1 RRRAAP
7 PGGARRWPAAG
18 RAAAARACGMPAAPR
33 QKGALRRP
41 QEDRSLKATV
51 IGRVYSGG
59 KGRGRRAPRGTACS
73 LGTLRAQ
80 RRSRHRPCGSCR
92 ALSQSRHLLWGGLAG
107 APPAC
112 SWAWRGAGRRGLQGL
127 LTPSLHSYFWWS
139 TLFYLASF
147 IAITLEMPKIHEFH
161 CNVSPLESDG
171 GKGCLEC
178 HDVLIFCDLEDA
190 CYRSALNAT
199 YQGFSKNPEDP
210 HYSDLQLAAVDVEF
224 LKAMATFNMATQTPV
239 KTVQTLLA
247 MELEVAEESIMWHCM
262 VLKMAL
268 GQYEFP
274 ETTPDVW
281 GVGENCP
288 G

>member
-59 KGRGRRAPRGTACS
+59 K
-73 LGTLRAQ
+73 
-80 RRSRHRPCGSCR
+80 
-92 ALSQSRHLLWGGLAG
+92 
-107 APPAC
+107 
-112 SWAWRGAGRRGLQGL
+112 AGRRGLQGL